1 VVDLEIDSLLMGNA
15 VGQSPLAQSQ
25 QLGAQRP
32 NGTTPM
38 QPSFGQPQGSPASRL
53 MQMPDLS
60 SGNNASSSNTSNN
73 GQLLAQMQQANASA
87 ANLMAGLAVN
97 ASTIPRAA
105 TLAGLTLQTQKS
117 MPISMFD
124 GLNRA
129 MSSRKGIDTSI
140 RYVEGQK
147 VEPYHLFLIV
157 CKFGGH
163 AEVSRQAFSLYATR
177 QRLTVGLYRYR
188 QRISGA

>member
-1 VVDLEIDSLLMGNA
+1 MGNA

-38 QPSFGQPQGSPASRL
+38 QPSFGQPQESPASRL

-60 SGNNASSSNTSNN
+60 SGNNGSSSNTSNN

-129 MSSRKGIDTSI
+129 MSSRKGIDTST